1 MTDVC
6 VLCVEGLPAVPLKPD
21 EIYRIGKQAGLEICI
36 ADDSMELAHGVVSLL
51 RSGIVR
57 LAAVAGRIFVNEE
70 EKQISDIGKKDASN
84 GKVRLRFG
92 NVEASLRFNEANEE
106 AQDSSGFGECLK
118 DRSIQDTTD
127 DSLCIPE
134 TQPPSE
140 NVSVNT
146 TADSFFIPETQ
157 AIVFE
162 NPTGK
167 RGKVS
172 LGDDFMIPE
181 TENPPDPADLPQ
193 EPTMRGSNDSESSS
207 MGSQIRICTQDFNE
221 FNEDAIDDFD
231 SSLML
236 GDALM
241 ALGPPK
247 AKKESTEKLDKK
259 QENQLDATDLE
270 MSALNWS
277 STNSKCNVFNSTK
290 ADEEHRASTCITPD
304 LSAPLA
310 DANRDISTPEILE
323 LMEAHEEE
331 NVVQRSGSTTPQLCG
346 IKQLV
351 VATIETPRTTQNEE
365 DEDDTALVK
374 DTDINQD
381 FVATQAFPSRFL
393 QQKESPERPNQDFI
407 ATQVFPSNG
416 NISEVRQNA
425 EIDQDFVATQAF
437 PSRLPQ
443 TKESP
448 DKPYQD
454 FVATQAFPSR
464 LPHSKESSGKVN
476 QDFVATQAFPS
487 RLLSQENLLRK
498 FQDFVATQAF
508 PSRLPQP
515 KESALRPNQDFVAT
529 QVFPS
534 KRHTPARAGQ
544 DFVETQPF
552 NFNKENVPQVTDSWS
567 DEIEEIL
574 NEMTSGNVVS
584 SPLSSPSEEVL
595 QYVKPNVIKDKD
607 HNRKVFLFENVFPNV
622 DNENR
627 WKNEL
632 LVEEKIGLKR
642 TASTDGQSPF
652 VTPSKRN
659 RRLSDQPERLNDC
672 STLSCSR
679 KRPVNLQESDKSE
692 PPIKS
697 MCKVT
702 SFLEK
707 AELSTEDE
715 AAAPKVAVTKRPT
728 RRGKT
733 KSRSPTSTVNTNQ
746 GDKSEP
752 PIKSMCKVTS
762 FSENAELSTEDEA
775 AAPKVAVTKRPTRRG
790 KTKSRSPTPTV
801 NTNQGKKSPGLG
813 INRLKVRRTPKES
826 PPRAIRTRRQTKCLD
841 PEEVSTK
848 PPEEIMTK
856 QKEAMSEPTKEEVG
870 NKRGAKKLVE
880 SAKKNPEE
888 AKVEAKEEAEQSAS
902 KRGRKKTIGSAK
914 KDSKEPKNL
923 TKRRPGR
930 PRNNSSCE
938 DSISKTSMSET
949 ITPANEDKNVLEDS
963 LKKKLVVRLKR
974 AISLETPST
983 STTST
988 TAPTE
993 GNAVE
998 GKASKNTTSAPKTR
1012 LSQENHQD
1020 PLKAFN
1026 KYVRQA
1032 KLNGKLK
1039 IAFTVCDRQAL
1050 NSVIRSL
1057 KYVVDVTEDP
1067 LQCDV
1072 LIMDKGERTF
1082 KFLAA
1087 IALNKPVFN
1096 SKWLESIKSTKT
1108 ITVKDEHLFNDSNFK
1123 KGFKF
1128 DPLSVMQHPRLF
1140 NGFNF
1145 LLCEG
1150 IQPNVN
1156 DMKVIIQSAGGTV
1169 HGKPPPLA
1177 SSKDLYV
1184 VTTSKDNHSKQRL
1197 RNYENVHYIKTEGV
1211 MASLVQHKVD
1221 LLDEH
1226 KVKL

>member
-1 MTDVC
+1 
-6 VLCVEGLPAVPLKPD
+6 
-21 EIYRIGKQAGLEICI
+21 Q
-36 ADDSMELAHGVVSLL
+36 SMELAHGVVSLL

-162 NPTGK
+162 KPTGK

-193 EPTMRGSNDSESSS
+193 EPTTRGSDDSESSS

-277 STNSKCNVFNSTK
+277 ATNSKCNVFNSTK

-448 DKPYQD
+448 DKPNQD

-487 RLLSQENLLRK
+487 RL
-498 FQDFVATQAF
+498 
-508 PSRLPQP
+508 PQP
-515 KESALRPNQDFVAT
+515 RESALRPNQDFVAT

-552 NFNKENVPQVTDSWS
+552 NFNKENVPQ
-567 DEIEEIL
+567 
-574 NEMTSGNVVS
+574 
-584 SPLSSPSEEVL
+584 
-595 QYVKPNVIKDKD
+595 
-607 HNRKVFLFENVFPNV
+607 
-622 DNENR
+622 
-627 WKNEL
+627 
-632 LVEEKIGLKR
+632 
-642 TASTDGQSPF
+642 
-652 VTPSKRN
+652 
-659 RRLSDQPERLNDC
+659 
-672 STLSCSR
+672 
-679 KRPVNLQESDKSE
+679 
-692 PPIKS
+692 
-697 MCKVT
+697 
-702 SFLEK
+702 
-707 AELSTEDE
+707 
-715 AAAPKVAVTKRPT
+715 
-728 RRGKT
+728 
-733 KSRSPTSTVNTNQ
+733 
-746 GDKSEP
+746 
-752 PIKSMCKVTS
+752 VTS

-801 NTNQGKKSPGLG
+801 NTNQGKK
-813 INRLKVRRTPKES
+813 ITRTRNKQAKSQEDKPKES

-856 QKEAMSEPTKEEVG
+856 QKAALSEPTKEEVG
-870 NKRGAKKLVE
+870 TKRGAKKLVE
-880 SAKKNPEE
+880 RAKKNPEE
-888 AKVEAKEEAEQSAS
+888 AKVEAKEEAEQSDS

-938 DSISKTSMSET
+938 DSISKTFMSET
-949 ITPANEDKNVLEDS
+949 ITPAIEDKNVLEDS

-983 STTST
+983 STSST

-998 GKASKNTTSAPKTR
+998 GKASKNTTSAP
-1012 LSQENHQD
+1012 
-1020 PLKAFN
+1020 FN

-1128 DPLSVMQHPRLF
+1128 DPLNVMQHPRLF